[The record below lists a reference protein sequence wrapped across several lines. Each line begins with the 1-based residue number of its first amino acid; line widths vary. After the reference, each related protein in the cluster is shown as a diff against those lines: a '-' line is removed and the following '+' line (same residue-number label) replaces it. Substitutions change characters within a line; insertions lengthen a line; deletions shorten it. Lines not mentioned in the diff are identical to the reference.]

1 MTLPRDAPVAVGA
14 APVSVSDLAQR
25 LATVVGRPGPEID
38 CVYLFGSTARGER
51 GPLSDIDVG
60 ILFSGLTPAARRL
73 DLAASVGEDVERLT
87 KSTVDVVI
95 LNDAP
100 PAVRHRIVRDG
111 LLLFA
116 IDERRRVDFESRS
129 IDEFLDFQ
137 PVLVRYDQ
145 QLLERAREGRI
156 GT

>member
-1 MTLPRDAPVAVGA
+1 MPVN
-14 APVSVSDLAQR
+14 DLAQR
-25 LATVVGRPGPEID
+25 LATVVGRAGPEID
-38 CVYLFGSTARGER
+38 CAYLFGSFARGES

-60 ILFSGLTPAARRL
+60 ILFSELTPAARRL

-87 KSTVDVVI
+87 KSTADVVM

-100 PAVRHRIVRDG
+100 PAVRHRIIRDG

-116 IDERRRVDFESRS
+116 TDDRRRVAFESRS

-137 PVLVRYDQ
+137 PVLARYDQ

-156 GT
+156 GK

>member
-1 MTLPRDAPVAVGA
+1 MPVN
-14 APVSVSDLAQR
+14 DLAQR
-25 LATVVGRPGPEID
+25 LATVVGRAGSEID
-38 CVYLFGSTARGER
+38 CAYLFGSFARGES

-60 ILFSGLTPAARRL
+60 ILFSELTPAARRL

-87 KSTVDVVI
+87 KSTADVVM

-116 IDERRRVDFESRS
+116 TDDRRRVAFESRS
-129 IDEFLDFQ
+129 IGEFLDFQ
-137 PVLVRYDQ
+137 PVLARYDQ

-156 GT
+156 GA

>member
-1 MTLPRDAPVAVGA
+1 VTLPRDAPEEAAVAVPA
-14 APVSVSDLAQR
+14 KDLVQR
-25 LATVVGRPGPEID
+25 LATVVGRPGSEID
-38 CVYLFGSTARGER
+38 CAYLFGSVARGES

-73 DLAASVGEDVERLT
+73 DLAAAVGEDLARLA
-87 KSTVDVVI
+87 KSAIDVVI
-95 LNDAP
+95 LNDAS

-116 IDERRRVDFESRS
+116 ADDRRRVAFESRS
-129 IDEFLDFQ
+129 IDEYLDFQ
-137 PVLVRYDQ
+137 PVLARYDQ
-145 QLLERAREGRI
+145 RLLERAREGRI

>member
-1 MTLPRDAPVAVGA
+1 
-14 APVSVSDLAQR
+14 
-25 LATVVGRPGPEID
+25 VGRAASEID
-38 CVYLFGSTARGER
+38 CAYLFGSFARGES

-60 ILFSGLTPAARRL
+60 ILFSELTPAERRL
-73 DLAASVGEDVERLT
+73 DLAASLGEDVERLT
-87 KSTVDVVI
+87 KSTVDVVM

-116 IDERRRVDFESRS
+116 TDDRRRVAFESRS
-129 IDEFLDFQ
+129 IDEFLGFQ
-137 PVLVRYDQ
+137 PVLARYDQ

-156 GT
+156 GK